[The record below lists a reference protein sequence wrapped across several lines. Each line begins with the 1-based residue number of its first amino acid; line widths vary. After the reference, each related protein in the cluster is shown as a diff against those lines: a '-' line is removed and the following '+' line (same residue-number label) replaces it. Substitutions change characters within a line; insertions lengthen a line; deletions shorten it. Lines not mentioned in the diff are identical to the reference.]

1 MHLCFD
7 SFRWRKH
14 LRNMWLRS
22 LMSLTTVTSMMTC
35 LFPRWLQ
42 ALMSL
47 SMRWDSAAR
56 TATWAWLCVFSSSV
70 SFFPLYSSLCVF
82 VGQIIEYEDYDNTT
96 DYYHV
101 NEYEYEEED
110 ERYGPAERDREFSL
124 NTQVASKRSVIRK
137 GIVQRMSLIHSYI
150 NN

>member
-1 MHLCFD
+1 M
-7 SFRWRKH
+7 
-14 LRNMWLRS
+14 
-22 LMSLTTVTSMMTC
+22 
-35 LFPRWLQ
+35 
-42 ALMSL
+42 
-47 SMRWDSAAR
+47 
-56 TATWAWLCVFSSSV
+56 
-70 SFFPLYSSLCVF
+70 F

-124 NTQVASKRSVIRK
+124 NTQVASKRSVIRT